1 MRESGRTKAML
12 CELVIVAL
20 FLALSAMTLLRL
32 FAASNV
38 ISRESAALTRA
49 NILAQD
55 ALERFTAGE
64 DLPEREE
71 YAFEGETYAV
81 LSEIQTEVG
90 ETRRPRALHRHRVKR
105 RGNASRDANRLLSP
119 GKERAMKSS
128 GRIGPGASTILMI
141 LVVLVMTMLGVL
153 SLFSAR
159 NDMEMSERT
168 TSAAAEYY
176 AAQTDFSLWVQKT
189 DQVLNNLRI
198 AAGGDADAYAQLVF
212 DSLARRWGR
221 HFPTAPPWAKRA
233 SSAPISSFSP

>member
-38 ISRESAALTRA
+38 ISRESAALIRA

-55 ALERFTAGE
+55 TLERFTAGE

-90 ETRRPRALHRHRVKR
+90 ETGALEHCTVTVQSGEETLLEMQTACYRP
-105 RGNASRDANRLLSP
+105 
-119 GKERAMKSS
+119 ER
-128 GRIGPGASTILMI
+128 
-141 LVVLVMTMLGVL
+141 
-153 SLFSAR
+153 
-159 NDMEMSERT
+159 
-168 TSAAAEYY
+168 
-176 AAQTDFSLWVQKT
+176 
-189 DQVLNNLRI
+189 
-198 AAGGDADAYAQLVF
+198 
-212 DSLARRWGR
+212 
-221 HFPTAPPWAKRA
+221 
-233 SSAPISSFSP
+233 SAP

>member
-64 DLPEREE
+64 DLPAREE

-81 LSEIQTEVG
+81 LSEIQTEVCDTGALEHCTVTVQSG
-90 ETRRPRALHRHRVKR
+90 EETLLEMQTACYRP
-105 RGNASRDANRLLSP
+105 
-119 GKERAMKSS
+119 ER
-128 GRIGPGASTILMI
+128 
-141 LVVLVMTMLGVL
+141 
-153 SLFSAR
+153 
-159 NDMEMSERT
+159 
-168 TSAAAEYY
+168 
-176 AAQTDFSLWVQKT
+176 
-189 DQVLNNLRI
+189 
-198 AAGGDADAYAQLVF
+198 
-212 DSLARRWGR
+212 
-221 HFPTAPPWAKRA
+221 
-233 SSAPISSFSP
+233 SAP

>member
-32 FAASNV
+32 FAASNA

-64 DLPEREE
+64 ELPQREE

-90 ETRRPRALHRHRVKR
+90 ETGALEHCTVTVQSGEETLLEMQTACYRPERS
-105 RGNASRDANRLLSP
+105 AS
-119 GKERAMKSS
+119 
-128 GRIGPGASTILMI
+128 
-141 LVVLVMTMLGVL
+141 
-153 SLFSAR
+153 
-159 NDMEMSERT
+159 
-168 TSAAAEYY
+168 
-176 AAQTDFSLWVQKT
+176 
-189 DQVLNNLRI
+189 
-198 AAGGDADAYAQLVF
+198 
-212 DSLARRWGR
+212 
-221 HFPTAPPWAKRA
+221 
-233 SSAPISSFSP
+233 

>member
-32 FAASNV
+32 FAASNA

-64 DLPEREE
+64 ELPQREE

-90 ETRRPRALHRHRVKR
+90 
-105 RGNASRDANRLLSP
+105 DA
-119 GKERAMKSS
+119 
-128 GRIGPGASTILMI
+128 
-141 LVVLVMTMLGVL
+141 GVL
-153 SLFSAR
+153 K
-159 NDMEMSERT
+159 NCKVT
-168 TSAAAEYY
+168 
-176 AAQTDFSLWVQKT
+176 
-189 DQVLNNLRI
+189 VLNDEETLLEMRTSR
-198 AAGGDADAYAQLVF
+198 YRPER
-212 DSLARRWGR
+212 S
-221 HFPTAPPWAKRA
+221 A
-233 SSAPISSFSP
+233 S

>member
-64 DLPEREE
+64 DLPAREE

-81 LSEIQTEVG
+81 LSEIQTGVCDTGALEHCTVTVQSG
-90 ETRRPRALHRHRVKR
+90 EETLLEMQTACYRP
-105 RGNASRDANRLLSP
+105 
-119 GKERAMKSS
+119 ER
-128 GRIGPGASTILMI
+128 
-141 LVVLVMTMLGVL
+141 
-153 SLFSAR
+153 
-159 NDMEMSERT
+159 
-168 TSAAAEYY
+168 
-176 AAQTDFSLWVQKT
+176 
-189 DQVLNNLRI
+189 
-198 AAGGDADAYAQLVF
+198 
-212 DSLARRWGR
+212 
-221 HFPTAPPWAKRA
+221 
-233 SSAPISSFSP
+233 SAP